1 MSDGITEF
9 TPVFFGGVHVAYLFI
24 FLCLFYHVSLRS
36 EFCVVMSVTT
46 YCVVFLLC
54 LSSYCVPYI
63 CCQFL
68 WIVNL

>member
-1 MSDGITEF
+1 MSDGIPEF
-9 TPVFFGGVHVAYLFI
+9 TPVFLVGSV
-24 FLCLFYHVSLRS
+24 FYHVSLRS

-46 YCVVFLLC
+46 YWVVFLLC

-68 WIVNL
+68 WIVHL